1 MYILRI
7 QKYIS
12 TVAFVT
18 QEERRLSSAEDE
30 LQNSTQGIY
39 CNELG
44 KEKVLMVL
52 H

>member
-1 MYILRI
+1 MSIYT
-7 QKYIS
+7 QKAYY
-12 TVAFVT
+12 T
-18 QEERRLSSAEDE
+18 DE